1 MVIKFI
7 DCTEKHHNN
16 IDKIV
21 DFLSE
26 YFSTLNIKNYKLK
39 LSELRI
45 VKCTQCRCCTQKNGN
60 DPVKCFIKDEMNEA
74 IDQIEDADAYVI
86 LADRNNLF
94 SKNEVH
100 SKFSERLV
108 AYHYWPYGQV
118 QSTPRK
124 ITLNKTSIL
133 INYNTTKYFMNHSF
147 YTSKVNMERTSIS
160 IGAKVLD
167 WQPIT
172 PKKDLIKSYE
182 KRLKQ
187 MADKLIA
194 SLQEKV
200 S

>member
-7 DCTEKHHNN
+7 DCTETHHNDM
-16 IDKIV
+16 DKIV
-21 DFLSE
+21 SFLSS
-26 YFSTLNIKNYKLK
+26 YFDTLGVKNYTLK

-45 VKCTQCRCCTQKNGN
+45 VKCTQCRCCTQKSGI
-60 DPVKCFIKDEMNEA
+60 DPVRCFIKDEMDTA
-74 IDQIEDADAYVI
+74 IDQIEEADAYVI

-94 SKNEVH
+94 SQNEVH
-100 SKFSERLV
+100 KKFAERLV

-124 ITLNKTSIL
+124 ITLEKTSIL

-147 YTSKVNMERTSIS
+147 YTSKVNMERTSSS

-172 PKKDLIKSYE
+172 PKKDLLATYE
-182 KRLKQ
+182 KRLKE
-187 MADKLIA
+187 MADKLLA
-194 SLQEKV
+194 SLQEIA

>member
-7 DCTEKHHNN
+7 DCTETHHNDM
-16 IDKIV
+16 DKIV
-21 DFLSE
+21 SFLSS
-26 YFSTLNIKNYKLK
+26 YFDNLKVKNYTLK
-39 LSELRI
+39 LNELRI
-45 VKCTQCRCCTQKNGN
+45 VKCTQCRCCTQK
-60 DPVKCFIKDEMNEA
+60 DSCEPVKCVIQDEMNEA
-74 IDQIEDADAYVI
+74 IDQIEEADAYVI

-94 SKNEVH
+94 SKNKVH
-100 SKFSERLV
+100 DKFSERLV

-124 ITLNKTSIL
+124 ITLEKTSIL

-147 YTSKVNMERTSIS
+147 YTSKVNMERTSTS

-172 PKKDLIKSYE
+172 PKKDLLSSYE
-182 KRLKQ
+182 NRLKE
-187 MADKLIA
+187 MADKLLA
-194 SLQEKV
+194 SLQEIA